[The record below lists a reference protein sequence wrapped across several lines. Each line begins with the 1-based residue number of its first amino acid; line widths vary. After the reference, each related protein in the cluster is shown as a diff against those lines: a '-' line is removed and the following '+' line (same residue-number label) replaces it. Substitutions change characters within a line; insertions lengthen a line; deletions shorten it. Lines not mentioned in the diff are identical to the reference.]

1 MKFFFLL
8 LLLPFI
14 ILEAAFCQQISI
26 SGKITDE
33 KGKPVPFTSIY
44 IKSTTQGT
52 SANDRGLYEFR
63 VAPGTYDVIY
73 RYVGFKEKVEH
84 LTVGSSNLQ
93 HNVVLDK
100 EIYQLKEV
108 SVNGSGEDPAYA
120 IIRKAI
126 GKRKQ
131 YLNELQQY
139 SCDVYIKGVQKLLG
153 APKKI
158 LGRDVQKV
166 LQLDSN
172 RKGII
177 YLSESESHF
186 NFEAPDKVK
195 EVMVSSKTA
204 GRNNAFSFNRASDLQ
219 LTFYK
224 DLIEFN
230 GLSNRGFIS
239 PIASNALFYYR
250 YKLLGRDVINGQT
263 VDKIQIIPRREYDP
277 VFRGNI
283 YIVDG
288 QWRIY
293 SVDLHLTKSSQ
304 INFVDTLN
312 LSQQYIPVTP
322 KIWQP
327 AFVQYSFRGKVFGFK
342 FDGYFIGIY
351 KNYDVTPNFPKKFF
365 NGEVMKITKE
375 VNKKDSAYWN
385 QNRPVPLSAEEKYN
399 YKFKDDT
406 SGRKQSKP
414 YLDSLE
420 KANNH
425 FKFLPFLI
433 AGYTKNDRYDY
444 TSLSFPAL
452 YKQIHYNT
460 VEGFAV
466 NLKATYT
473 KSNEY
478 RQAFSITPNIRYGF
492 ANKLLSVN
500 AEASYRYDPINQGRI
515 FGKIGSDV
523 LDLNNLGTQ
532 SLLINSLGTLLYHQN
547 YVKLYRSEAAMFGAQ
562 REVARGILLTGQ
574 LEYANHR
581 QLYNT
586 AMLNK
591 INQDNKLTSNN
602 PLNPAAET
610 PLFPE
615 YQSLTFRGSAL
626 FTFDQQY
633 TTRPDGRFY
642 ELSKYPQVRLNYR
655 KAFSVLGGDE
665 NYDFGSINVFQN
677 HIRLGLYGYSS
688 FLISGGKF
696 FTKNEIYYPDYKHF
710 LGNESLT
717 FNPQIGS
724 FHFLDFYPYSNN
736 TGYLEGHYEH
746 NFSGFLLNKVPF
758 MRQFKLEEIAGA
770 AYLTQTPAAGSITK
784 AYTSYSEFYVGL
796 QRLIFRVDYGIAYN
810 AEKKIHQGF
819 RIYYGF
825 K

>member
-1 MKFFFLL
+1 MKKT
-8 LLLPFI
+8 LLPFLI
-14 ILEAAFCQQISI
+14 SLFTVCAAFGQQYSI
-26 SGKITDE
+26 SGKITDAE
-33 KGKPVPFTSIY
+33 GKPVPFTSIY
-44 IKSTTQGT
+44 LKNTTRGT

-63 VAPGTYDVIY
+63 VSSGTYDVVY
-73 RYVGFKEKVEH
+73 RFVGYKEKVEH
-84 LTVGSSNLQ
+84 LTVGNSNLQ
-93 HNVVLDK
+93 HDVVLEK

-131 YLNELQQY
+131 YLNELEAY
-139 SCDVYIKGVQKLLG
+139 SCDVYIKGVQKLLR

-158 LGRDVQKV
+158 LGRDVQKI

-186 NFEAPDKVK
+186 NFEAPDRVK
-195 EVMVSSKTA
+195 EVMVSSKIA

-219 LTFYK
+219 LSFYK
-224 DLIEFN
+224 DLIELT
-230 GLSNRGFIS
+230 GLSNRGFVS
-239 PIASNALFYYR
+239 PIANNALFYYK

-263 VDKIQIIPRREYDP
+263 VDKIQVIPRREFDP

-293 SVDLHLTKSSQ
+293 SVDLHLTKNSQ

-312 LSQQYIPVTP
+312 LSQQYIPVSP

-327 AFVQYSFRGKVFGFK
+327 AFVQFSFKGKVLGFK

-351 KNYDVTPNFPKKFF
+351 NNYNVDPKFPKNFF

-375 VNKKDSAYWN
+375 VNKKDSVYWN
-385 QNRPVPLSAEEKYN
+385 KNRPVPLTAEERYN

-406 SGRKQSKP
+406 AGRKQTKH
-414 YLDSLE
+414 YLDSVEL
-420 KANNH
+420 ANNH
-425 FKFLPFLI
+425 FKILPFLI
-433 AGYTKNDRYDY
+433 TGYTKNDRFDH
-444 TSLSFPAL
+444 TSLSFPPAYQL
-452 YKQIHYNT
+452 VHYNT

-473 KSNEY
+473 KSDEY
-478 RQAFSITPNIRYGF
+478 RRAFSITPNIRYGLS
-492 ANKLLSVN
+492 NHLLSLN
-500 AEASYRYDPINQGRI
+500 AVANYRYDPINQGTI

-532 SLLINSLGTLLYHQN
+532 SLLINSLGTLLYNQN
-547 YVKLYRSEAAMFGAQ
+547 YLKLYRSEAVMLGTQ
-562 REVARGILLTGQ
+562 REVSRGVLLTGQ
-574 LEYANHR
+574 LEYANHK

-586 AMLNK
+586 AMLDK
-591 INQDNKLTSNN
+591 INKDNNLTSNN

-610 PLFPE
+610 QLFPE
-615 YQSLTFRGSAL
+615 YQSLTFRGTAL

-642 ELSKYPQVRLNYR
+642 EPSKYPQIRLNYR
-655 KAFSVLGGDE
+655 KSFSVLGSDE
-665 NYDFGSINVFQN
+665 NYDYGSVNIFQN
-677 HIRLGLYGYSS
+677 KIRLGLYGYSS
-688 FLISGGKF
+688 FLVSAGKF
-696 FTKNEIYYPDYKHF
+696 FDRKEVFYPDYKHF
-710 LGNESLT
+710 LGNQSLT
-717 FNPQIGS
+717 FNPTIGA
-724 FHFLDFYPYSNN
+724 FHFLDFYPYSTNRQ
-736 TGYLEGHYEH
+736 YLEAHYEH
-746 NFSGFLLNKVPF
+746 NFSGFLLNKIPF
-758 MRQFKLEEIAGA
+758 MRQFKLEEIIGA
-770 AYLTQTPAAGSITK
+770 NYLTQPLK
-784 AYTSYSEFYVGL
+784 HDYTELYIGV
-796 QRLIFRVDYGIAYN
+796 QRFIFRVDYGLAFD
-810 AEKKIHQGF
+810 AGKKVHQGF

-825 K
+825 